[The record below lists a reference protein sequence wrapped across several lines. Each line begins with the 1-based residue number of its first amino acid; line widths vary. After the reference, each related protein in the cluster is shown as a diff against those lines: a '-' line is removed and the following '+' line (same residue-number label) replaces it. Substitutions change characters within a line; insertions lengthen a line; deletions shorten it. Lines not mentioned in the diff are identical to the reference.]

1 MLLNGWDDGFCGWW
15 KKAEGSCPL
24 PITEEL
30 TEHVPAPWEM
40 GIPQQTPEFLTAQFC
55 EMPQCLG
62 DTVRG
67 MVIGNPG

>member
-30 TEHVPAPWEM
+30 TEHVPALWEM